1 MLKNT
6 PIKAL
11 SNFSIF
17 SLQLYTTSN
26 SNNKNQKMH
35 RGFVG
40 SYAFSAVHQ
49 EDHPEQA
56 VWQQFDSWMTLKT
69 VNLVVVFE
77 RQ

>member
-1 MLKNT
+1 M
-6 PIKAL
+6 AL

-17 SLQLYTTSN
+17 FSSTLHTTPN
-26 SNNKNQKMH
+26 SNYKNQKMH

-49 EDHPEQA
+49 ESHPEQA

-69 VNLVVVFE
+69 VNLVVVIE

>member
-1 MLKNT
+1 
-6 PIKAL
+6 
-11 SNFSIF
+11 
-17 SLQLYTTSN
+17 
-26 SNNKNQKMH
+26 MH

-49 EDHPEQA
+49 ESHPEQA

-69 VNLVVVFE
+69 VNLVVVIE